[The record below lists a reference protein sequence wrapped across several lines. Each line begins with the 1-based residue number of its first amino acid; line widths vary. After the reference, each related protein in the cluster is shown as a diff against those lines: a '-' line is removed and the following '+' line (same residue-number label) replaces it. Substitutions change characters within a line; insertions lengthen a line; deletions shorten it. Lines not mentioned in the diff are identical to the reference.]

1 MKARHVAFA
10 AIAPVVGLAAITMV
24 YAQVVTPDQ
33 LQYQRNPATGSEIA
47 VVMGDPS
54 KPGPFVVRVKYPAG
68 FRALPHWHPID
79 LQVTV
84 ISGTMLW
91 AEGETF
97 DASKLK
103 EYPEGSFIMEKAK
116 VPHYQVAKTALV
128 FQAAAAAGPQAFN
141 FVNPT
146 DDPRNQKK

>member
-1 MKARHVAFA
+1 MKAHRAALA
-10 AIAPVVGLAAITMV
+10 AIAATAGIAAMTIV

-33 LQYQRNPATGSEIA
+33 LKYQRNPATGSEIA

-54 KPGPFVVRVKYPAG
+54 KAAPYVVRVKYPVG
-68 FRALPHWHPID
+68 FKAMPHWHPFD

-84 ISGTMLW
+84 LSGTMLW

-97 DASKLK
+97 DESKLK

-116 VPHYQVAKTALV
+116 VPHYQVAKTPVV
-128 FQAAAAAGPQAFN
+128 FQASAATGPNAFN
-141 FVNPT
+141 FVNPK
-146 DDPRNQKK
+146 DDPRKK